1 MKEEDVRHLLDIIPG
16 AKRGAEG
23 VVVELEGGGIL
34 HYTGME
40 PVDPDL
46 TTDEQFYTEFC
57 SKNEIIRLRSL
68 RTSHDYMLRVR
79 AEAIVGSAR
88 IQRAFRHRRRLF
100 EERGR
105 LWSLTNYYNHRNQDA
120 KRYIARLRR
129 PHQKILKSI
138 PYGLAP
144 LNEAN
149 AVAMRSVL
157 GEIVLVSEN
166 LHYFY
171 YFMNIAMYGGQYD
184 LEVRDRVDAAI
195 IALRLM
201 RGSESFDFEIDPRGN
216 LPPHLEQMIQ
226 NLCRRQME
234 FTFGHE
240 FAHFLEGHLASDATG
255 SPTKVYSFEC
265 EFTADRQA
273 VLLVSSDRKG
283 RGHLSCGAYDVLL
296 YLHFLEL
303 AAEAG
308 HTPKFSISDTH
319 PSALERLRNVRER
332 LDDAGQP
339 DRATLG
345 RNIREIRRMIE
356 FVGKRL
362 EFSERPDLLTFYGSM
377 YLPGFTERLRQDR
390 IEF

>member
-23 VVVELEGGGIL
+23 VIVELEDGGIL
-34 HYTGME
+34 HYTGIE
-40 PVDPDL
+40 RADPDL
-46 TTDEQFYTEFC
+46 TDSERFYTDFC

-68 RTSHDYMLRVR
+68 RTSYDYMLRVR
-79 AEAIVGSAR
+79 AEAIVASTR

-100 EERGR
+100 ENRGR
-105 LWSLTNYYNHRNQDA
+105 VWSLTDYYNHQNQDA
-120 KRYIARLRR
+120 KRYIARLKR
-129 PHQKILKSI
+129 PHQKLIKAI

-144 LNEAN
+144 LNEVN
-149 AVAMRSVL
+149 AVAMKSVL
-157 GEIVLVSEN
+157 GEVVLVSEN

-171 YFMNIAMYGGQYD
+171 YFMNVAMYGGQHD

-201 RGSESFDFEIDPRGN
+201 RGSESFDFEIDPRGS
-216 LPPHLEQMIQ
+216 LPPHFEQAIQ

-240 FAHFLEGHLASDATG
+240 FAHFLEGHLASDVTG

-273 VLLVSSDRKG
+273 VVLASSDKKSRDY
-283 RGHLSCGAYDVLL
+283 LSCGAYDVLL

-308 HTPKFSISDTH
+308 HIPKFSISGTH
-319 PSALERLRNVRER
+319 PPALERLRNVRER
-332 LDDAGQP
+332 FDDAGQP
-339 DRATLG
+339 DRSTLG
-345 RNIREIRRMIE
+345 MNIREIRRMIE

-362 EFSERPDLLTFYGSM
+362 EFSDRDDLLTFYGSM
-377 YLPGFTERLRQDR
+377 YLPSFTERLRQDR